1 MQEMETRILDIDVD
15 EIRKKLISLGAVN
28 VKKEDQ
34 INSLYDFEDGL
45 LLSKKG
51 YARIR
56 TVKDLLNDKIVY
68 YMTTKKMI
76 SQEKYKVMEENETI
90 IEDGEMGARIFKSL
104 GLKLVEE
111 IKKYRESYKYKNT
124 LIEIDINDKSFC
136 PIPYIEIETN
146 SEDELKEVVK
156 LLGYTMEDTNS
167 KTIYEILE
175 ERGLKKPNS
184 KKGI

>member
-1 MQEMETRILDIDVD
+1 MKEMETRILDIDVD
-15 EIRKKLISLGAVN
+15 AIRKTLTSIGAVN

-34 INSLYDFEDGL
+34 INAIYDFEDGSL
-45 LLSKKG
+45 LKAKG

-56 TVKDLLNDKIVY
+56 TVNDLLNDKIVY
-68 YMTTKKMI
+68 FMTTKKMI

-124 LIEIDINDKSFC
+124 LVEIDINDKNFC
-136 PIPYIEIETN
+136 PFPYLEVETN
-146 SEDELKEVVK
+146 SEEELIEVVN
-156 LLGYTMEDTNS
+156 LLGYTLEDTTS
-167 KTIYEILE
+167 QTIYEILE
-175 ERGLKKPNS
+175 ERGITKENS
-184 KKGI
+184 KKGL

>member
-15 EIRKKLISLGAVN
+15 SIRKKLLAIGAIN

-34 INSLYDFEDGL
+34 VNAIYDFEDGSL
-45 LLSKKG
+45 LKSKG

-56 TVKDLLNDKIVY
+56 TVNDLLNDKIVY
-68 YMTTKKMI
+68 FMTTKKMI

-90 IEDGEMGARIFKSL
+90 IEDGAMGARIFNSL

-124 LIEIDINDKSFC
+124 LVEIDLNDKSFC
-136 PIPYIEIETN
+136 PIPYLEIETN
-146 SEDELKEVVK
+146 SEEELLEVVN
-156 LLGYTMEDTNS
+156 LLGYTLKDTTS

-175 ERGLKKPNS
+175 ERGILKNNS
-184 KKGI
+184 KKGL